1 MIPYKEFSISKY
13 WTPFEKS
20 FLLVLMGHS
29 WKTDDCY
36 LSLKTISDESG
47 VSSRKIIRMT
57 KKLEDLKVLTV
68 LRINNKIDANVYVL
82 NFERIIE
89 LGKEKLIKPKRKYIK
104 QKKVVSA
111 SHKGSVPQSLGVVSA
126 SHQGSVP
133 ESHQVVYVKQS
144 KEYNNT
150 SIIVNDKVSGSV
162 NNDKN
167 RTFETDTN
175 TTPVDSSKYKP
186 SELILMGLG
195 SKEVEEVI

>member
-1 MIPYKEFSISKY
+1 MLFV
-13 WTPFEKS
+13 
-20 FLLVLMGHS
+20 LL
-29 WKTDDCY
+29 K
-36 LSLKTISDESG
+36 
-47 VSSRKIIRMT
+47 
-57 KKLEDLKVLTV
+57 
-68 LRINNKIDANVYVL
+68 
-82 NFERIIE
+82 
-89 LGKEKLIKPKRKYIK
+89 KYIK